1 MKKDENLDYDIVDF
15 TIIGAV
21 QENMISVQQIYK
33 TIQDIDGLNKQTITG
48 LDETKCNELIQKS
61 IDVININ
68 KQNVFEDR
76 LKYENVLDDEQKTNL
91 KSLVQLDNSFNSE
104 INRIVETRLRK
115 KIFEEKSF
123 GVVAICKELNKVY
136 ERYV

>member
-1 MKKDENLDYDIVDF
+1 MKKDENLDYNIVDF

-76 LKYENVLDDEQKTNL
+76 LKYENILDDEQKTNL